1 MERRILIVDDEESIR
16 ESLKDFLEDFD
27 FLVAAASSAEEALQL
42 LQEQPADVMVADL
55 RLPGLSGDALIV
67 KAHEL
72 YPTLQFIILTG
83 SVGYLPSA
91 KLQAV
96 GIQSQHI
103 MQKPLF
109 DLMVLVEA
117 LENIIQQSA

>member
-27 FLVAAASSAEEALQL
+27 FQVAAAASAEQALQL
-42 LQEQPADVMVADL
+42 LQEHPVDIMVADL
-55 RLPGLSGDALIV
+55 RLPGISGDALIV

-72 YPTLQFIILTG
+72 HPTMQFIILTG
-83 SVGYLPSA
+83 SVGYLPSS

-96 GIQSQHI
+96 GIQPQHI

-109 DLMVLVEA
+109 DLMVLVES
-117 LENIIQQSA
+117 LESIIQQSA

>member
-1 MERRILIVDDEESIR
+1 MERRILIVDDEETIR
-16 ESLKDFLEDFD
+16 ESLKDFLEDYD
-27 FLVAAASSAEEALQL
+27 FYVVAAASAEEALQL
-42 LQEQPADVMVADL
+42 LHEHPFDIMVADL
-55 RLPGLSGDALIV
+55 RLPGISGDALIV

-72 YPTLQFIILTG
+72 HPAMRFIVLTG
-83 SVGYLPSA
+83 SVGFLPSA

-96 GIQSQHI
+96 GIQPQHM

-117 LENIIQQSA
+117 LENILQQST

>member
-27 FLVAAASSAEEALQL
+27 FQVAAAASAEAALQL
-42 LQEQPADVMVADL
+42 LQEQPIDILVADL
-55 RLPGLSGDALIV
+55 RLPGISGDTLIV

-72 YPTLQFIILTG
+72 YPSMQYVILTG
-83 SVGYLPSA
+83 SVGYLFSE

-96 GIQSQHI
+96 GILPRHI

-109 DLMVLVEA
+109 DLMLLVET
-117 LENIIQQSA
+117 LEDILQHSA

>member
-27 FLVAAASSAEEALQL
+27 FQVAAAASAEAALQL
-42 LQEQPADVMVADL
+42 LQEQPIDILIADL
-55 RLPGLSGDALIV
+55 RLPGISGDTLIV

-72 YPTLQFIILTG
+72 YPAMQFIILTG
-83 SVGYLPSA
+83 SVGYLFSE
-91 KLQAV
+91 KLLAV
-96 GIQSQHI
+96 GIQPQHI

-109 DLMVLVEA
+109 DLMLLVES
-117 LENIIQQSA
+117 LEDIIQQST